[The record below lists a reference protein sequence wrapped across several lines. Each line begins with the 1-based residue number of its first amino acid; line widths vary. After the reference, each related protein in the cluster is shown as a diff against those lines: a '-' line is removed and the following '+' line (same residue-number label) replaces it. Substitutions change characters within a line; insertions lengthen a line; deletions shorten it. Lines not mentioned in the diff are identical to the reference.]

1 MSAKGRSGATTA
13 GQVFSRTVTLERR
26 RKTDDKAVPTSPEEK
41 SDEETSDKVKATS
54 EEARRDA
61 SERAA
66 ELLARLRK
74 L

>member
-1 MSAKGRSGATTA
+1 
-13 GQVFSRTVTLERR
+13 VTLERR
-26 RKTDDKAVPTSPEEK
+26 RRSTDKAEPTPNDDSEQ
-41 SDEETSDKVKATS
+41 VKETS

-61 SERAA
+61 ADRAA